1 MLTSLQRKQNHF
13 LNKSRTILRDSFH
26 MSLANHSRQFSSVV
40 DGTGAKKHG
49 LENSKG
55 GLVPTG
61 YIDQWISVQTPEIAE
76 HLKW

>member
-1 MLTSLQRKQNHF
+1 
-13 LNKSRTILRDSFH
+13 